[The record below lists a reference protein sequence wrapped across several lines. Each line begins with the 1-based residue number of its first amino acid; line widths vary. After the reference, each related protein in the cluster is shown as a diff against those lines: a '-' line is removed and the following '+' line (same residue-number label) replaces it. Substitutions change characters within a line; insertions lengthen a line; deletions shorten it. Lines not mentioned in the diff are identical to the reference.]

1 MKTLFEKE
9 KKLFDVL
16 KKLNNFD
23 FHSIQQK
30 NELDLLNNQKNQLE
44 IEKKEITKKYKHLE
58 LEYEELKFKLNKI
71 EEKKITDKKREQEF
85 TNKIDELNQETD
97 NLIYEIDKWQT

>member
-23 FHSIQQK
+23 FHSIHQK
-30 NELDLLNNQKNQLE
+30 NELDQLNNQKNQLE
-44 IEKKEITKKYKHLE
+44 IEKKEITKKYKDLE

-71 EEKKITDKKREQEF
+71 EKKKLQTKKESR
-85 TNKIDELNQETD
+85 
-97 NLIYEIDKWQT
+97 NLQIKLMN